1 MAARV
6 LVIDDSQTTLSLIVS
21 SLQAAGIESDSA
33 SDLKTVDARLAN
45 ANNYEVVLVD
55 VNMPE
60 MFGDDVL
67 EFLREAKSVK
77 GKLLLYSDLPEDELV
92 ERAQSSRADGY
103 ILKSQG
109 VEAAIE
115 EVKKYLSEGAA
126 PAKAAAPAR
135 SRRVLVVDDSEA
147 TGKLLEAELKA
158 KGYEV
163 FTAKSAEDGT
173 RLILNKKTR
182 PDLVLLDV
190 RMPGVDGESF
200 CRFIKKNSLFAGI
213 RVILCSAMEET
224 ELKAAAVAAG
234 ADGYV
239 RKDSVIAAEILAH
252 LS

>member
-6 LVIDDSQTTLSLIVS
+6 LVIDDSQTTLTLIVA
-21 SLQAAGIESDSA
+21 SLNGAGIESDSA
-33 SDLKTVDARLAN
+33 STLKEVDQRLAK
-45 ANNYEVVLVD
+45 ASYEVVLVD

-67 EFLREAKSVK
+67 EFLREARSLKA
-77 GKLLLYSDLPEDELV
+77 KLLLYSDLPEDELV
-92 ERAQSSRADGY
+92 ERATSSRADGY

-109 VEAAIE
+109 VEAAIA
-115 EVKKYLSEGAA
+115 EVQKYLGAK
-126 PAKAAAPAR
+126 PAAAR

-163 FTAKSAEDGT
+163 HTAKSAEDGT

-200 CRFIKKNSLFAGI
+200 CRFIKKNSLFSGI
-213 RVILCSAMEET
+213 RVILCSAMEEA
-224 ELKAAAVAAG
+224 ELKAAATAAG

-252 LS
+252 LT

>member
-6 LVIDDSQTTLSLIVS
+6 LVIDDSQTTLNLIVG
-21 SLQAAGIESDSA
+21 SLRAVGIESDAA
-33 SDLKTVDARLAN
+33 SDLKSVDERLGKSQ
-45 ANNYEVVLVD
+45 YEVVLVD

-67 EFLREAKSVK
+67 EFLREAKNLK
-77 GKLLLYSDLPEDELV
+77 ARLLLYSDLPEEELV
-92 ERAQSSRADGY
+92 ERATSSRADGY

-109 VEAAIE
+109 VEAAIAE
-115 EVKKYLSEGAA
+115 IQKHL
-126 PAKAAAPAR
+126 AAAPKAPAR
-135 SRRVLVVDDSEA
+135 LRRVLVVDDSEA
-147 TGKLLEAELKA
+147 TAKILEAELKA

-163 FTAKSAEDGT
+163 LTARSAEDGT
-173 RLILNKKTR
+173 RIILNKKTR

-200 CRFIKKNSLFAGI
+200 CRFIKKNSLFSGI
-213 RVILCSAMEET
+213 RVVLCSAMEEP
-224 ELKAAAVAAG
+224 ELKAAAIAAG

-252 LS
+252 LT

>member
-6 LVIDDSQTTLSLIVS
+6 LVIDDSQTTLNLIVG
-21 SLQAAGIESDSA
+21 SLRAVGIESDAA
-33 SDLKTVDARLAN
+33 SDLKSVDERLGKSQ
-45 ANNYEVVLVD
+45 YEVVLVD

-67 EFLREAKSVK
+67 EFLREAKNLK
-77 GKLLLYSDLPEDELV
+77 ARLLLYSDLPEEELV
-92 ERAQSSRADGY
+92 ERATSSKADGY

-109 VEAAIE
+109 VEAAIA
-115 EVKKYLSEGAA
+115 EVQKHLAAA
-126 PAKAAAPAR
+126 PKAPAR

-147 TGKLLEAELKA
+147 TAKILEAELKA

-163 FTAKSAEDGT
+163 LTAKSAGDGT

-200 CRFIKKNSLFAGI
+200 CRFIKKNSLFSGI
-213 RVILCSAMEET
+213 RVVLCSAMEEA
-224 ELKAAAVAAG
+224 ELKAAAIAAG

-252 LS
+252 LT

>member
-1 MAARV
+1 
-6 LVIDDSQTTLSLIVS
+6 
-21 SLQAAGIESDSA
+21 
-33 SDLKTVDARLAN
+33 
-45 ANNYEVVLVD
+45 VLVD

-77 GKLLLYSDLPEDELV
+77 SKLLLYSDLPEDELV

-109 VEAAIE
+109 VEAAVD
-115 EVKKYLSEGAA
+115 EVKKHLGNGA
-126 PAKAAAPAR
+126 PAKAAARA
-135 SRRVLVVDDSEA
+135 RRVLVVDDSEA

-163 FTAKSAEDGT
+163 QTAKSAEDGT
-173 RLILNKKTR
+173 RIILNKKTR

-200 CRFIKKNSLFAGI
+200 CRFIKKNSLFSGI
-213 RVILCSAMEET
+213 RVILCSAMEEA

-234 ADGYV
+234 ADGYGF
-239 RKDSVIAAEILAH
+239 RHRRRDPGPPELR
-252 LS
+252 LSG

>member
-6 LVIDDSQTTLSLIVS
+6 LVIDDSQTTLTLIVS
-21 SLQAAGIESDSA
+21 SLNAAGVESDSA
-33 SDLKTVDARLAN
+33 TDLKTVDERLKN
-45 ANNYEVVLVD
+45 ASYEVILVD

-67 EFLREAKSVK
+67 EFLREARNVK

-92 ERAQSSRADGY
+92 ERTQSSKADGY
-103 ILKSQG
+103 ILKSNG
-109 VEAAIE
+109 VEAAIA
-115 EVKKYLSEGAA
+115 EVQKHLSNGA
-126 PAKAAAPAR
+126 PAKAAAR

-200 CRFIKKNSLFAGI
+200 CRFIKKNSLFSGI

-224 ELKAAAVAAG
+224 ELKQAAIAAG

>member
-6 LVIDDSQTTLSLIVS
+6 LVIDDSQTTLTLIVA
-21 SLQAAGIESDSA
+21 SLKGAGIESDSA
-33 SDLKTVDARLAN
+33 TNLKEVDERLGQSS
-45 ANNYEVVLVD
+45 YEVVLVD

-67 EFLREAKSVK
+67 EFLREAKALK
-77 GKLLLYSDLPEDELV
+77 AKLLLYSDLPEDELV
-92 ERAQSSRADGY
+92 ERAQSSKADGY

-109 VEAAIE
+109 VEAAIA
-115 EVKKYLSEGAA
+115 EVQKHLGAA
-126 PAKAAAPAR
+126 PAKAPAR

-147 TGKLLEAELKA
+147 TARILEAELKA

-163 FTAKSAEDGT
+163 QTAKSAEDGT

-200 CRFIKKNSLFAGI
+200 CRFIKKNSVFSSI
-213 RVILCSAMEET
+213 RVILCSAMEES
-224 ELKAAAVAAG
+224 ELKAAATAAG
-234 ADGYV
+234 ADGYL
-239 RKDSVIAAEILAH
+239 RKDAVIAAEILAH
-252 LS
+252 LG

>member
-6 LVIDDSQTTLSLIVS
+6 LVIDDSQTTLTLIVA
-21 SLQAAGIESDSA
+21 SLNAAGIESDSA
-33 SDLKTVDARLAN
+33 STLKEVDQQLAK
-45 ANNYEVVLVD
+45 ASYEVVLVD

-67 EFLREAKSVK
+67 EFLREAKSLK
-77 GKLLLYSDLPEDELV
+77 AKLLLYSDLPEDELV
-92 ERAQSSRADGY
+92 ERATAARADGY

-109 VEAAIE
+109 VEAAID
-115 EVKKYLSEGAA
+115 EVKKHLGAV
-126 PAKAAAPAR
+126 KAAAPR

-163 FTAKSAEDGT
+163 QTAKSAEDGT
-173 RLILNKKTR
+173 RVILNKKTR

-200 CRFIKKNSLFAGI
+200 CRFIKKNSLFSGI
-213 RVILCSAMEET
+213 RVILCSAMEEA
-224 ELKAAAVAAG
+224 ELKAAATAAG